1 MALIKIP
8 IQNSDIAN
16 NRGISLISETA
27 RSSYSLGKELAL
39 DQGCNLSNNEL
50 KNKFEDNATFS
61 TNTITT
67 GGNIAATTGLRE

>member
-39 DQGCNLSNNEL
+39 DQGYNLSNNEL
-50 KNKFEDNATFS
+50 KNRLEDNATFS
-61 TNTITT
+61 TNTTTT
-67 GGNIAATTGLRE
+67 GGSIAATTGLRE